1 MNSRPVLLAALALAA
16 LPLVACAG
24 NPRSALP
31 ANAKV
36 EQLQTGA
43 LTLRGTEDTTP
54 QQGCNPVTP
63 ETAKH
68 FLDVPTDT
76 TGNIELRVADS
87 HGASTLHV
95 TRLDDGKT
103 WCVTTKDDGTAS
115 IPGTFAAGVYAITVS
130 GYRADPYEVHV
141 EQM

>member
-1 MNSRPVLLAALALAA
+1 MTSRPALLA
-16 LPLVACAG
+16 LVAAASLPVFACAEG
-24 NPRSALP
+24 SRAQLP

-54 QQGCNPVTP
+54 QQGCNPVDP
-63 ETAKH
+63 KAAKH
-68 FLDVPTDT
+68 FLDVPVDT
-76 TGNIELRVADS
+76 TGNIELRVADTR
-87 HGASTLHV
+87 GPSTLHV

-103 WCVTTKDDGTAS
+103 WCVTTKDDGVAS
-115 IPGTFAAGVYAITVS
+115 IPGTFSSGVYAITVS
-130 GYRADPYEVHV
+130 GYRADPYEVVV